1 MLNIVEP
8 ERRQTMSRA
17 YEIDESRPITEVKF
31 RKTGGS
37 LSVIWPSANA
47 AALHVTDG
55 SVAKIAYT
63 KTGEQV
69 IIPMT
74 QARRKYSLT
83 ELLAEMPDQLDLSN
97 DHAAWEQMR
106 PTGNEI

>member
-1 MLNIVEP
+1 
-8 ERRQTMSRA
+8 MSRA

-47 AALHVTDG
+47 AALRVTDG
-55 SVAKIAYT
+55 SVARIAYT

-69 IIPMT
+69 IIPVT
-74 QARRKYSLT
+74 KAKRKYSLAD
-83 ELLAEMPDQLDLSN
+83 LLSEMSAQVDLRN
-97 DHAAWEQMR
+97 AHADWENIR
-106 PTGNEI
+106 PAGDEV

>member
-1 MLNIVEP
+1 
-8 ERRQTMSRA
+8 MSRA
-17 YEIDESRPITEVKF
+17 LEIDESRPITEVKF

-55 SVAKIAYT
+55 SVARIAYT

-69 IIPMT
+69 IIPVT
-74 QARRKYSLT
+74 RTKRKY
-83 ELLAEMPDQLDLSN
+83 LLAELLSEMSEQVDLDA
-97 DHAAWEQMR
+97 DHAAWEQIR
-106 PTGNEI
+106 PAGDEI

>member
-1 MLNIVEP
+1 MGRSL
-8 ERRQTMSRA
+8 
-17 YEIDESRPITEVKF
+17 EIDESRPITEVKF

-47 AALHVTDG
+47 TALHVSDG

-69 IIPMT
+69 IIP
-74 QARRKYSLT
+74 ASKPKRKYSLA
-83 ELLAEMPDQLDLSN
+83 ELLSEMADQVDLTLDHH
-97 DHAAWEQMR
+97 DWEQMR
-106 PTGNEI
+106 PAGDEL

>member
-1 MLNIVEP
+1 M
-8 ERRQTMSRA
+8 TRA
-17 YEIDESRPITEVKF
+17 LEIDESRPITEVKF

-55 SVAKIAYT
+55 SVARIAYT

-69 IIPMT
+69 IIPVMK
-74 QARRKYSLT
+74 QKRKYSLS
-83 ELLAEMPDQLDLSN
+83 ELLSEMTDQVELGAQQS
-97 DHAAWEQMR
+97 AWEQMR
-106 PTGNEI
+106 PSGSEI

>member
-1 MLNIVEP
+1 
-8 ERRQTMSRA
+8 MSRSF
-17 YEIDESRPITEVKF
+17 EIDESRPITEVKF

-47 AALHVTDG
+47 VALHVTDG
-55 SVAKIAYT
+55 SVARIAYT

-69 IIPMT
+69 ILPVIQPK
-74 QARRKYSLT
+74 AKRKYSLAD
-83 ELLAEMPDQLDLSN
+83 LLAEMAEQVDLSA
-97 DHAAWEQMR
+97 DHTAWEQMR

>member
-1 MLNIVEP
+1 
-8 ERRQTMSRA
+8 MSRA
-17 YEIDESRPITEVKF
+17 LEIDESRPITEVKF

-55 SVAKIAYT
+55 SVARIAYT

-69 IIPMT
+69 IIPVT
-74 QARRKYSLT
+74 RAKRKYSLS
-83 ELLAEMPDQLDLSN
+83 ELLSEMSEQVDLSD
-97 DHAAWEQMR
+97 DHAGWEQMR
-106 PTGNEI
+106 PAGNEI

>member
-1 MLNIVEP
+1 M
-8 ERRQTMSRA
+8 TRA
-17 YEIDESRPITEVKF
+17 LEIDESRPITEVKF

-55 SVAKIAYT
+55 SVARIAYT

-69 IIPMT
+69 IIPVT
-74 QARRKYSLT
+74 KSKRKYSLA
-83 ELLAEMPDQLDLSN
+83 ELLSEMPDHVDLSSQQS
-97 DHAAWEQMR
+97 AWEKMR
-106 PTGNEI
+106 PAGNEI

>member
-1 MLNIVEP
+1 
-8 ERRQTMSRA
+8 MSRA
-17 YEIDESRPITEVKF
+17 FELDESRPITEIKF

-69 IIPMT
+69 IIPV
-74 QARRKYSLT
+74 AKGRRKYSLT
-83 ELLAEMPDQLDLSN
+83 ELLAELPDQVDLSAE
-97 DHAAWEQMR
+97 HGAWEQMR

>member
-1 MLNIVEP
+1 
-8 ERRQTMSRA
+8 MSRLL
-17 YEIDESRPITEVKF
+17 EIDESRPITEVKF

-55 SVAKIAYT
+55 SVARVAYT

-69 IIPMT
+69 IIPAAKT
-74 QARRKYSLT
+74 KRKYSLA
-83 ELLAEMPDQLDLSN
+83 ELISEMPEQVDLSS
-97 DHAAWEQMR
+97 DHSAWEHMR
-106 PTGNEI
+106 PAGSEI